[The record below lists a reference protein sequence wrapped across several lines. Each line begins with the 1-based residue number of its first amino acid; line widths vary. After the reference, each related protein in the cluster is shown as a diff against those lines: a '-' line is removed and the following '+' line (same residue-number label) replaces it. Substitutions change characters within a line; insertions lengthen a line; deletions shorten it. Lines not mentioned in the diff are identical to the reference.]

1 MRPVS
6 DVIRFHFSRRTFAL
20 RRVLLCAIFF
30 GPAVLCPSGI
40 AQQSKPEEYQLKAI
54 YLFNFGKFVEWPANA
69 ASAQQNSFDICV
81 LGRDP
86 FGSILDTTLVGESV
100 HNQRLAAKR
109 VSNSHDAANCRILFV
124 SSSEAARIRDILAS
138 LEKSAVLTVSDLP
151 GFTSNGGMIQFVM
164 RENKIHFE
172 VNLTAAD
179 KAGLNLSSQL
189 LKVATDIRKE
199 SPSENGKP

>member
-1 MRPVS
+1 VRPVS
-6 DVIRFHFSRRTFAL
+6 DFVRLHFLRRSVAL
-20 RRVLLCAIFF
+20 RRVLFGAIFF
-30 GPAVLCPSGI
+30 GSVVLCPSGI
-40 AQQSKPEEYQLKAI
+40 AQQSRPEEYQLKAV
-54 YLFNFGKFVEWPANA
+54 YLFNFGRFVEWPATP
-69 ASAQQNSFDICV
+69 ASPPQDSFDICV

-86 FGSILDTTLVGESV
+86 FGSVLDATLMGESV
-100 HNQRLAAKR
+100 NNQRLAAR
-109 VSNSHDAANCRILFV
+109 RISNSHDAVSCRILFI

-179 KAGLNLSSQL
+179 KAGLTLSSQL

-199 SPSENGKP
+199 SPSENVKP